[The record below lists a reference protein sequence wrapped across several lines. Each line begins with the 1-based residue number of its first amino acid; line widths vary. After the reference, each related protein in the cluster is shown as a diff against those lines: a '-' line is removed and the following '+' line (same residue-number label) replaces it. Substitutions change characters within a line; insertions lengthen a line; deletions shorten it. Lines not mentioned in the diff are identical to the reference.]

1 MPVIS
6 EAGDYLN
13 TVKKYAGI
21 FLNISVPL
29 VITFLICFLG
39 PKIISF
45 FMPFVIG
52 LIIALA
58 AAPLVRFL
66 ERRVKLMRR
75 FTSMAIIVGALALI
89 VFLIWLVLSN
99 LIREGIQFVQDAPA
113 ILDAMGEEL
122 RNTVE
127 KLQQMMKL
135 LPDNVQQSIFDGMD
149 NMGNTVSESISSL
162 YSPTVEIAG
171 NVARR
176 IPGILVS
183 TIVTLMSAYFFLA
196 DYDKIIDA
204 AKKTMPDIFM
214 KTMTFIRKKSGEI
227 VGSYFLAQ
235 FRIMF
240 VIAAV
245 LAVGLTIAGVSYSG
259 LVAVLIAILDF
270 LPIFGT
276 GTVLIPWAVIK
287 LLNGAYGAAVFLL
300 ALYGLTQLI
309 RQLIQPK
316 LIGDTMGMNPLLTLL
331 FLYIGYR
338 LGGFTGMIL
347 AVPIGMIMLEVIRMG
362 AYDSLIDGVQAL
374 YHEAV
379 HLMKEARYHKNEN

>member
-1 MPVIS
+1 M
-6 EAGDYLN
+6 N
-13 TVKKYAGI
+13 TVRKYTGI
-21 FLNISVPL
+21 FLNIAVPL
-29 VITFLICFLG
+29 VATCLVCFLG
-39 PKIISF
+39 PKLISF

-99 LIREGIQFVQDAPA
+99 LIREGIQFVQDAPD
-113 ILDAMGEEL
+113 ILDSMGEEL
-122 RNTVE
+122 RHTLE

-149 NMGNTVSESISSL
+149 SLGNTISESISSL

-176 IPGILVS
+176 IPSILVS
-183 TIVTLMSAYFFLA
+183 TIVALMSAYFFLA

-240 VIAAV
+240 VIAVV

-300 ALYGLTQLI
+300 VLYGLTQLI

-331 FLYIGYR
+331 FLYVGYR

-379 HLMKEARYHKNEN
+379 HLMKEARYHKKEN

>member
-6 EAGDYLN
+6 KAGDYLN
-13 TVKKYAGI
+13 TLKKYTGI
-21 FLNISVPL
+21 FLNIAVPL
-29 VITFLICFLG
+29 VATFLICFLG

-89 VFLIWLVLSN
+89 VFLIWLVFSN
-99 LIREGIQFVQDAPA
+99 LIREGIQFAQDAPA
-113 ILDAMGEEL
+113 LLDAMGQEL
-122 RNTVE
+122 RGTVE

-149 NMGNTVSESISSL
+149 NLGSTISESISSL

-171 NVARR
+171 SVARS
-176 IPGILVS
+176 IPSIMVS

-196 DYDKIIDA
+196 DYDKIMEA
-204 AKKTMPDIFM
+204 AKKAMPDIFM
-214 KTMTFIRKKSGEI
+214 KTVTFIRKKSSEI

-240 VIAAV
+240 VIAVV

-300 ALYGLTQLI
+300 VLYALTQLI

-331 FLYIGYR
+331 FLYIGYKV
-338 LGGFTGMIL
+338 GGFTGMIL
-347 AVPIGMIMLEVIRMG
+347 AVPIGMILLEVIRMG

-379 HLMKEARYHKNEN
+379 LLMKEARYHKKEE

>member
-29 VITFLICFLG
+29 AITFLICFLG

>member
-6 EAGDYLN
+6 KAGDYLN

-21 FLNISVPL
+21 FLNIAVPL
-29 VITFLICFLG
+29 AVTFLIWFAG

-52 LIIALA
+52 LVIALA

-75 FTSMAIIVGALALI
+75 FSSIAIIVGALALI
-89 VFLIWLVLSN
+89 VFLSWLVFSSLA
-99 LIREGIQFVQDAPA
+99 REIIQFLNDAPE
-113 ILDAMGEEL
+113 LMDSMGEEL
-122 RNTVE
+122 RSTMV
-127 KLQQMMKL
+127 KLQQMLKL
-135 LPDNVQQSIFDGMD
+135 LPDDVQQSIFSSMD
-149 NMGNTVSESISSL
+149 SMGSLISESISSL
-162 YSPTVEIAG
+162 YSPTVEAAG
-171 NVARR
+171 SLARS
-176 IPGILVS
+176 IPNILVY
-183 TIVTLMSAYFFLA
+183 TVVTLMSAYFFLA
-196 DYDKIIDA
+196 DYDRLMEK
-204 AKKTMPDIFM
+204 AKKSMPDVFM
-214 KTMTFIRKKSGEI
+214 RTMAFLRKKSGEI

-240 VIAAV
+240 VIAVV

-276 GTVLIPWAVIK
+276 GTVLIPWALIK
-287 LLNGAYGAAVFLL
+287 LLNGSYGAAVFLI

-316 LIGDTMGMNPLLTLL
+316 LIGDTMGMDPLQTLL
-331 FLYIGYR
+331 FLYVGYR
-338 LGGFTGMIL
+338 LKGFTGMIL
-347 AVPIGMIMLEVIRMG
+347 AVPIGMILLEAIRMG
-362 AYDSLIDGVQAL
+362 AYDSLIDGIKAL

-379 HLMKEARYHKNEN
+379 LLMEQTRCNKKEE

>member
-1 MPVIS
+1 M
-6 EAGDYLN
+6 N

-176 IPGILVS
+176 IPGILIS
-183 TIVTLMSAYFFLA
+183 TIVALMSAYFFLA

>member
-176 IPGILVS
+176 IPGILIS
-183 TIVTLMSAYFFLA
+183 TIVALMSAYFFLA

-338 LGGFTGMIL
+338 LGSFTGMIL

>member
-379 HLMKEARYHKNEN
+379 HLMKEARYHKKEN